1 LARYINSIVLNKP
14 ADFVNYIIN
23 DFMAK
28 EGFKFTAYKGENV
41 WKLGSGVLTSPQFI
55 KTSYVNG
62 TLTIEAW
69 LKFSWLPGV
78 YSGEMGLDGFFGA
91 LVKAS
96 LREKINHLIEL
107 LKQPLPNES
116 EYSQQ
121 SNVSPISGYQPN
133 PVQNQP
139 IPVKTHDTSSNAKFG
154 LIFGLLSL
162 AGWFMAILG
171 VLFGSLAIIY
181 GSKGLNSSKKGMAI
195 AGMVIGI
202 LMLVLSV
209 AAWIINII
217 AQIL

>member
-1 LARYINSIVLNKP
+1 
-14 ADFVNYIIN
+14 
-23 DFMAK
+23 
-28 EGFKFTAYKGENV
+28 
-41 WKLGSGVLTSPQFI
+41 
-55 KTSYVNG
+55 
-62 TLTIEAW
+62 
-69 LKFSWLPGV
+69 
-78 YSGEMGLDGFFGA
+78 MGLDGFFGA